1 MKRLT
6 NIPTNNAGKSRK
18 ENDMKSTIGNI
29 FGSMQNFL
37 MLVIICA
44 VVLAARALGFDDLTQ
59 VGLMGMV
66 LAADKALEYTE
77 GVELDFP
84 VINADIIY
92 GGSFVCVNADGY
104 ALPGSDTAGLIFEG
118 VAVERVDNS
127 SGNAGDKSVRLR
139 RRGLVKATLGTAIT
153 QANVGDNVFIV
164 DDESVDI
171 AANTDNDI
179 FCGIIAKYID
189 TTHAMIDIEPA
200 IRQADVATHI
210 QDSTAAHA
218 ASAVSVA
225 DEGTFTAATDVEAA
239 LAEIYQHLK
248 SAKGIIDIPMPVI
261 TNAGVALAAFTSE
274 DQPTMGYCVT
284 AKGLGIRWN
293 NHATPGAVGA
303 KVIVPPD
310 ADITA
315 NMVLHILAAK
325 TGATVGD
332 ATKFTVAA
340 YNNVKDAVYDADD
353 TFGGDTSAMV
363 GDDTAKHVQEVT
375 LTLALANLAAYPAAI
390 ELTIKPKDGTLGTDD
405 VIMLAAWIEY
415 KKKLLTA

>member
-1 MKRLT
+1 MK
-6 NIPTNNAGKSRK
+6 ISI
-18 ENDMKSTIGNI
+18 ESI
-29 FGSMQNFL
+29 FGSTRTFFL
-37 MLVIICA
+37 LAVICIIA
-44 VVLAARALGFDDLTQ
+44 IGMKVFGLDDMST
-59 VGLMGMV
+59 VGLFGMT

-92 GGSFVCVNADGY
+92 AGSFVCVNAAGY

-118 VAVERVDNS
+118 VAVNRADNALGS
-127 SGNAGDKSVRLR
+127 AGDITVTLR
-139 RRGLVKATLGTAIT
+139 RRGLIKATLATAIT
-153 QANVGDNVFIV
+153 QANVGDNVFLV
-164 DDESVDI
+164 DDESVDL
-171 AANTDNDI
+171 AGNTTNDI

-210 QDSTAAHA
+210 ADTDGAHA
-218 ASAVSVA
+218 ASAISVT
-225 DEGTFTAATDVEAA
+225 DTGTFTAADDVEEA

-248 SAKGIIDIPMPVI
+248 SAKGIIQIPMPVI
-261 TNAGVALAAFTSE
+261 TDAGAALAAFADGDSTV
-274 DQPTMGYCVT
+274 PGYCVT

-293 NHATPGAVGA
+293 NHATPGAVGS

-310 ADITA
+310 MDVTA
-315 NMVLHILAAK
+315 NAVLHILAAK

-332 ATKFTVAA
+332 ATKFTVGAF
-340 YNNVKDAVYDADD
+340 NNVKDAAYDADS
-353 TFGGDTSAMV
+353 TFGGDTGAMV

-375 LTLALANLAAYPAAI
+375 LTLALANLAAYPAAV

>member
-1 MKRLT
+1 MK
-6 NIPTNNAGKSRK
+6 N
-18 ENDMKSTIGNI
+18 TIENI
-29 FGSMQNFL
+29 FGSMRTFSI
-37 MLVIICA
+37 LVIICA
-44 VVLAARALGFDDLTQ
+44 VALAARALGLDDLTQ
-59 VGLMGMV
+59 IGLFGMV

-77 GVELDFP
+77 GVELAFP

-92 GGSFVCVNADGY
+92 GGSFVCVNAAGY

-118 VAVERVDNS
+118 VAIERVDNS
-127 SGNAGDKSVRLR
+127 LGNAGDKSVRLR
-139 RRGLVKATLGTAIT
+139 RRGLIKATLATAIT
-153 QANVGDNVFIV
+153 QANVGDNVFLV
-164 DDESVDI
+164 DDESVDL

-179 FCGIIAKYID
+179 FCGIIAQYLD
-189 TTHAMIDIEPA
+189 ATHAMIDIEPA

-210 QDSTAAHA
+210 QDATAAHA
-218 ASAVSVA
+218 ASAISVA
-225 DEGTFTAATDVEAA
+225 DAGLFTAATDAEAA

-248 SAKGIIDIPMPVI
+248 SAKGIIDVPMPVI
-261 TNAGVALAAFTSE
+261 TDAGAALAAFADGDSAV
-274 DQPTMGYCVT
+274 PGYCVT

-310 ADITA
+310 ADVTA

-340 YNNVKDAVYDADD
+340 YNNVKDAAYDADA
-353 TFGGDTSAMV
+353 TFGGDTTAMV

-375 LTLALANLAAYPAAI
+375 LVLALANLAAYPAAV